1 MPRIALN
8 KLQPGMRLAK
18 PVTNNN
24 GLVMLAEDTELTRAL
39 IDKISD
45 MDIAGVYIQGMT
57 QPDTPKEEMIAGLEQ
72 RFKNVENEPYMD
84 LIKQALKEHI
94 EGLYG
99 QA

>member
-1 MPRIALN
+1 MPRIALD

-24 GLVMLAEDTELTRAL
+24 GLIMLAEDTELTRAL
-39 IDKISD
+39 INKISD

-57 QPDTPKEEMIAGLEQ
+57 QPDTPMEEMIAGLDK
-72 RFKNVENEPYMD
+72 RFKNVENEPFMD

-99 QA
+99 

>member
-8 KLQPGMRLAK
+8 KLQPGMKLAK
-18 PVTNNN
+18 PVTNSS
-24 GLVMLAEDTELTRAL
+24 GLVMLAEDTELTRSL

-45 MDIAGVYIQGMT
+45 LDIGGVYIQGMT
-57 QPDTPKEEMIAGLEQ
+57 QPDIPKEEMIAGLDQ

-84 LIKQALKEHI
+84 LIKQALKEHM

-99 QA
+99 